1 MKTISLVLLTF
12 LFGAASCAA
21 QSPAGS
27 WKRINSIVVDANGT
41 KSDIHKMMASS
52 IPCTAT
58 MVYRFLPDGKM
69 QTIAEGCP
77 DVVKT
82 TAKAADAISRWKV
95 SGNKM
100 TVTTTNNELP
110 PAAWVLSYQGNTMTQ
125 SFHFSENPK
134 TPNPMKSKSV
144 IVVFQRVK

>member
-1 MKTISLVLLTF
+1 MKILNLMLLLF
-12 LFGAASCAA
+12 FFGAASCSA
-21 QSPAGS
+21 QSPIGS
-27 WKRINSIVVDANGT
+27 WKRISSIVVDANGT
-41 KSDIHKMMASS
+41 KSDLHKSMVST

-58 MVYRFLPDGKM
+58 IVYRFLPDGKM
-69 QTIAEGCP
+69 QTITEGCP

-82 TAKAADAISRWKV
+82 AASAADAISRYKV

-110 PAAWVLSYQGNTMTQ
+110 PATSVLSFQGNTMTQ
-125 SFHFSENPK
+125 TFHFSENPK
-134 TPNPMKSKSV
+134 TPNSTKAKSV